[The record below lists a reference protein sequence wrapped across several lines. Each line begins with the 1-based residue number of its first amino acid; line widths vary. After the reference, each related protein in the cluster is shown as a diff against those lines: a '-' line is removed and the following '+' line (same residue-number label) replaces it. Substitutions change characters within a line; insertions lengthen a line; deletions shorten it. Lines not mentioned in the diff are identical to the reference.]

1 MIWAL
6 ITGWIARRGIM
17 MGIIAA
23 IGAGVLFWDHK
34 RANRHRDEGK
44 RELVDASRKQGKRIN
59 EEVRKIRRSVPTRGA
74 WERLRKEYG
83 HDRPD

>member
-1 MIWAL
+1 MIWTL

-34 RANRHRDEGK
+34 RANRHREEGAKEVVDASKKEGK
-44 RELVDASRKQGKRIN
+44 RRND
-59 EEVRKIRRSVPTRGA
+59 EVRKIRRAITPDNA
-74 WERLRKEYG
+74 WKRLREEYG
-83 HDRPD
+83 SGD